1 MTTAAP
7 ITIKIPPEF
16 IDLANGPPVAALTT
30 VMPDGRPQ
38 TTAVWYDYAGQCVRV
53 NTTAERRKGRNMRAN
68 PRVTLLIVDPDNTAR
83 YIEFRGMAQPSEA
96 GAFEHLDTKAYKN
109 RGVPCYATF
118 HS

>member
-7 ITIKIPPEF
+7 IISKIPSEF

-30 VMPDGRPQ
+30 
-38 TTAVWYDYAGQCVRV
+38 AVWYDYDGQCARM

-83 YIEFRGMAQPSEA
+83 YIEFRGMAQPSEV